1 MTKRLKQVD
10 VLREIRRALRALRRA
25 EISIVVTERAERR
38 RLIAARDTAELERLA
53 AEHRAQAPSALDLI
67 RGEGGAS

>member
-1 MTKRLKQVD
+1 MAKRLKQVD

-25 EISIVVTERAERR
+25 EISIVATERAERR

>member
-1 MTKRLKQVD
+1 MAKRLKQVD

-25 EISIVVTERAERR
+25 EISIVATERADRR

>member
-25 EISIVVTERAERR
+25 EISIVTAERAERR

-53 AEHRAQAPSALDLI
+53 AEHRALVAEL
-67 RGEGGAS
+67 EE